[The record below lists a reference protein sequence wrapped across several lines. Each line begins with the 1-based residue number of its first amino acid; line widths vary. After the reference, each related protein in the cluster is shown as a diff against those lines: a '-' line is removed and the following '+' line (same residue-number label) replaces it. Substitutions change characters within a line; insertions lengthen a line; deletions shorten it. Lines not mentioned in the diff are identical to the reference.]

1 MDYDAVMLYVKE
13 NKDCSSVDVANE
25 FGVTVAKAFT
35 FINAMIELG
44 LVFRTTVRSPRNN
57 KRIYGYRTIPSFDEV
72 YDNGDGSMREEDIVR
87 NLKRLVERDMEWE
100 ATMHL
105 ASHND
110 WRKRNGIEEVQPWKV
125 FGAR

>member
-1 MDYDAVMLYVKE
+1 VDYDAVMLYVKE

-57 KRIYGYRTIPSFDEV
+57 KRIYGYMTRCTT
-72 YDNGDGSMREEDIVR
+72 
-87 NLKRLVERDMEWE
+87 METV
-100 ATMHL
+100 A
-105 ASHND
+105 
-110 WRKRNGIEEVQPWKV
+110 
-125 FGAR
+125 